1 MSAADAE
8 IRSWLL
14 AQPRRVPHGE
24 MARRCRARFGADAW
38 GEDRI
43 RAELMSFPA
52 PRGKQPGAMRNPEM
66 LAFINERIGTMSFV
80 ELAAECRA
88 RFGAIAPSKS
98 SLHRYARSIGER
110 HSAIERRSRGN

>member
-1 MSAADAE
+1 MSTADTE

-24 MARRCRARFGADAW
+24 MARRCRERFGAGAW

-52 PRGKQPGAMRNPEM
+52 PRGNQPGAMRDPKM
-66 LAFINERIGTMSFV
+66 LAFINDRIGTMTFV

-98 SLHRYARSIGER
+98 SLHRYARTIAER
-110 HSAIERRSRGN
+110 HSTIERRSRGD